1 MTHAICC
8 KVQVVKSWTITL
20 FQMSSIIFHS
30 YVLGFVEL
38 IFSHS
43 TVIEEAMQ
51 QIYSETESVPAG
63 NFSHKNV

>member
-20 FQMSSIIFHS
+20 FQMSSIIFYS

-43 TVIEEAMQ
+43 TVIKEAMQ
-51 QIYSETESVPAG
+51 QFYGETD
-63 NFSHKNV
+63 FSQKNV